1 MTLDRY
7 PLELALAEAWP
18 PATWRE
24 ITVLAAVSG
33 GADSVAM
40 LRAMAALKTDGP
52 GRLYVVHLNHQLRGQ
67 ESDGDE
73 AFVAELCGRL
83 GIHHETGRID
93 VSGLAGG
100 SRDGLEAAAR
110 KARYDFF
117 RETAHRL
124 GARYVVTAHTADDQA
139 ETILHRI
146 LRGTGVA
153 GLAGM
158 ARARPLG
165 SAVTL
170 MRPFL
175 SIRRREIL
183 GYLGE
188 LGQAC
193 RQDSSNLEVQ
203 FTRNRIRHQLLPNL
217 AEHFNPGVVDALL
230 RLGSMAAEVQTV
242 IDAVVSDLADRCISR
257 QSTGVILINVPKLG
271 TQPRHVLRELLIA
284 AWREQ
289 GWPLQSMGFAEWDM
303 LADMLSVDGDPLRR
317 SPRKR
322 TFPGSI
328 SAVLVDENL
337 RLTPLPDQPTG
348 IGRGGS
354 DRSGGDGV
362 AVS

>member
-1 MTLDRY
+1 MVEKKNAMTVDCH
-7 PLELALAEAWP
+7 PLERALAEAWT
-18 PATWRE
+18 PAAWRDV
-24 ITVLAAVSG
+24 TVLLAVSG

-40 LRAMAALKTDGP
+40 LRAMAALKTDGS
-52 GRLYVVHLNHQLRGQ
+52 GRLRVVHLNHQLRGQ
-67 ESDGDE
+67 ESADDE
-73 AFVAELCGRL
+73 AFVVELCQRM
-83 GIHHETGRID
+83 GIPHETGQVD
-93 VSGLAGG
+93 TPGLAGS

-183 GYLGE
+183 GYLGK
-188 LGQAC
+188 LGQIY
-193 RQDSSNLEVQ
+193 RQDSSNVDLQ

-217 AEHFNPGVVDALL
+217 AENFNPGVVDALL
-230 RLGSMAAEVQTV
+230 RLGSMAGEVQSV
-242 IDAVVSDLADRCISR
+242 IDVIVADLADRCVSR
-257 QSTGVILINVPKLG
+257 DPSGAILINVPKLG
-271 TQPRHVLRELLIA
+271 TQPRHVLRELLIG

-289 GWPLQSMGFAEWDM
+289 GWPLQSMGFAEWDL
-303 LADMLSVDGDPLRR
+303 LADMLSADADRPLRA
-317 SPRKR
+317 PRKR
-322 TFPGSI
+322 AFPGSI
-328 SAVLVDENL
+328 SAELVDENL
-337 RLTPLPDQPTG
+337 RLVPSPH
-348 IGRGGS
+348 
-354 DRSGGDGV
+354 
-362 AVS
+362 